1 MIKKLRSFYRLPFR
15 RKYLLAG
22 TWWLAAYSF
31 VLLTYFTRHALFG
44 TRTTTPPPNVPADPL
59 IADIRYAINRVAR
72 LVPWDN
78 KCRHQAYQ
86 ARLLCRFYGLPYQI
100 SVGFR
105 KNEAG
110 VIEAHA
116 WTTVGQHMIT
126 GFCNPQDYVVQA
138 VYA

>member
-1 MIKKLRSFYRLPFR
+1 MIRKLYAFHRLPFR

-31 VLLTYFTRHALFG
+31 VLLNYFARYARFG
-44 TRTTTPPPNVPADPL
+44 TRTTTPPPNVPPDPL
-59 IADIRYAINRVAR
+59 IADIQFAINGVAR
-72 LVPWDN
+72 YVPWDN

-86 ARLLCRFYGLPYQI
+86 ARLLCRLHRIPFQI

-105 KNEAG
+105 RNEGG

-116 WTTVGQHMIT
+116 WTTVGEHMIT
-126 GFCNPQDYVVQA
+126 GFCDPQDYVIQA
-138 VYA
+138 VYG